1 MVNLYVSVLKKQFA
15 PVSIYNMNTT
25 SEEHAI
31 NNQHQLGLLLAYL
44 QIQDYRFITISPASH
59 EKVNSRPGNAMANDL
74 VGVFGW
80 NRPFSFEIVDDFIFD
95 LIQSADIAI
104 RVENGWKSQFRV
116 SSINQRLFLHSAHP
130 TLNDD
135 AVFFGPDTYRFANA
149 IQHYLFSNQQPIHRA
164 VDIGTG
170 SGAGAV
176 LLALALPE
184 SEVIAVDINDDA
196 LCLARINIEAAD
208 IRNIML
214 IKSNLLSNVE
224 GNFDLMIANPPYLVD
239 KSERAYRHGG
249 GQLGAALSL
258 DIVDAAI
265 ARLNPGG
272 VLLLYTGVAIVNGH
286 DAFLAE
292 VTVKLTFAGFSFEY
306 TEIDPDIFG
315 EELTSEAYIDTDRIA
330 AVVLIARK
338 HTE

>member
-1 MVNLYVSVLKKQFA
+1 MITKNEQQ
-15 PVSIYNMNTT
+15 
-25 SEEHAI
+25 AI

-59 EKVNSRPGNAMANDL
+59 EKVNSRAENAMANDL

-80 NRPFSFEIVDDFIFD
+80 SRPFSFGIVDDFLFD
-95 LIQSADIAI
+95 LIQSTGLA
-104 RVENGWKSQFRV
+104 VKLENGWVSQLRV
-116 SSINQRLFLHSAHP
+116 SSINQQLFLHSAYP
-130 TLNDD
+130 TLDNN

-149 IQHYLFSNQQPIHRA
+149 IQHYLNLNPQPIDRA
-164 VDIGTG
+164 IDIGTG
-170 SGAGAV
+170 SGVGAV
-176 LLALALPE
+176 LLALALPQ
-184 SEVIAVDINDDA
+184 SEIIAVDINDDA

-208 IRNIML
+208 IHNITL
-214 IKSNLLSNVE
+214 VCSNLLNNVE
-224 GNFDLMIANPPYLVD
+224 GNFNLIIANPPYILD

-249 GQLGAALSL
+249 GELGAALSL

-265 ARLNPGG
+265 ARLNPEG

-292 VTVKLTFAGFSFEY
+292 VSVKLTFAGFAFEY

-315 EELTSEAYIDTDRIA
+315 EELTSEAYSHVDRIA
-330 AVVLIARK
+330 AVVLTARK
-338 HTE
+338 QVE